1 MKQNCFS
8 RVGIHRR
15 GGFSWSRSSS
25 ISKEFLEPLRRQRG
39 KARRI
44 LNSAMTKIG
53 LYRAR
58 GVAIVGE
65 LVAEAWRSIWA
76 RALMP
81 SGHCTC
87 PLDTSNRM

>member
-65 LVAEAWRSIWA
+65 LVAEAWRSY
-76 RALMP
+76 
-81 SGHCTC
+81 GHV
-87 PLDTSNRM
+87 P